1 VNRPGSDAGHILFT
15 SPCGALPSVTLGMRA
30 LVTGCAGF
38 IGSHLTEALLD
49 AGHSVVGIDCFNDN
63 YGRAQKLT
71 NLRHVREWTS
81 FEFVPVDLSRGELT
95 EFVESA
101 DVVLHLAAEPGVR
114 SSWGSRYGR
123 YVQNNIMA
131 TQQILQACRDRE
143 VRVVFASSSSVYGS
157 AGSTAPSTERSPTRP
172 ISPYGQTKL
181 SAEQLCGLYRDEF
194 GMDIVC
200 LRYFTVFGPR
210 QRPDMAFHRFLRA
223 GLREETIEIFG
234 DGLQTR
240 DFTYV
245 EDVVAVT
252 LAAAFA
258 PSIPA
263 EVLNIGGGSPTS
275 LRGALEI
282 IEQLVGRPLDI
293 RHAPRERGDVRDT
306 AADTTLARE
315 LLGFRPLTGLVQGLA
330 AELEWIAPLVQ
341 KQRLAVAL

>member
-1 VNRPGSDAGHILFT
+1 MLFT
-15 SPCGALPSVTLGMRA
+15 RPPDGALSVAMGMRA

-49 AGHSVVGIDCFNDN
+49 GGHSVVGIDCFNDN

-81 FEFVPVDLSRGELT
+81 FEFVPIDLSRGELR
-95 EFVESA
+95 EFVEKA
-101 DVVLHLAAEPGVR
+101 DVVFHLAAEPGVR

-123 YVQNNIMA
+123 YVQNNIIA
-131 TQQILQACRDRE
+131 TQHILQAARE
-143 VRVVFASSSSVYGS
+143 RQDMRIVFASSSSVYGS
-157 AGSTAPSTERSPTRP
+157 ASSPLPTAEDSPTRP

-181 SAEQLCGLYRDEF
+181 SAEQLCGLHREEL

-223 GLREETIEIFG
+223 ALSDEQIEVFG
-234 DGLQTR
+234 DGRQTR

-245 EDVVAVT
+245 EDVVAAT
-252 LAAAFA
+252 LAAGSA
-258 PSIPA
+258 PNIAA

-275 LRGALEI
+275 LRAALELVQ
-282 IEQLVGRPLDI
+282 ELVGRSLDV
-293 RHAPRERGDVRDT
+293 RHVPREHGDVHDT

-315 LLGFRPLTGLVQGLA
+315 QLGFTPQTDLRGGLSAQ
-330 AELEWIAPLVQ
+330 LEWLAPLV
-341 KQRLAVAL
+341 RGSDLAAAL